1 MRGHRGDIRGTLG
14 GNWGD
19 RHPVVT
25 LWGTQGTGGASR
37 GHVGDRRC
45 CAFLTALVIL
55 NHYLAFQ
62 FFAEEYFLFS
72 EVSGRV
78 GTEWGQSGTEWD
90 RVGQSGDRVGHWGPC
105 RGCGTL
111 GGDTNE
117 VLRGTRKSPGW
128 HWVPKVTLGSP
139 GDSEALEV
147 TPKSSR

>member
-1 MRGHRGDIRGTLG
+1 M
-14 GNWGD
+14 
-19 RHPVVT
+19 VT

-78 GTEWGQSGTEWD
+78 GTEWDRVGTEWGQNGDRAGTEWGQRGD
-90 RVGQSGDRVGHWGPC
+90 RVGTEWGQSGDTGVPRRTW
-105 RGCGTL
+105 
-111 GGDTNE
+111 
-117 VLRGTRKSPGW
+117 GW
-128 HWVPKVTLGSP
+128 HWAPKV
-139 GDSEALEV
+139 ALR
-147 TPKSSR
+147 SLR